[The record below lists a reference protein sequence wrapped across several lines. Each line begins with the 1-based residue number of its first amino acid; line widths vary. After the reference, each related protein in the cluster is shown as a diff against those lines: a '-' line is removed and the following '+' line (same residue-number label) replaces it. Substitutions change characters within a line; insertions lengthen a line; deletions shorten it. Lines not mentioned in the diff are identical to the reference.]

1 MPFPTFF
8 RTSHTQPLHV
18 GVKPTGVAAMPMA
31 LLALAT
37 RAPFRDGYR
46 L

>member
-8 RTSHTQPLHV
+8 RTSHTQPLHA

-37 RAPFRDGYR
+37 RAALRDGYR